1 MTTPDQLHSLLRR
14 TLLKPLTSMTSQAA
28 HDRRSSPRLCV
39 LLSGRHGVGTTS
51 LAVNLAVALAD
62 QGARVVL
69 VDADVRRAQVAR
81 LCGVSS
87 QAGIDDIQHA
97 RRDIHEVL
105 VRGPAGLLILPATD
119 GPFASPSPSPPPS
132 DDDQIKTHLRLIRQL
147 RSLDRHADIVLLD
160 LGYGPS
166 AAMRRYWESA
176 DDAVLVT
183 TPDAPA
189 VLDTYATVKGLLAGA
204 AAPPLRLLVNRASVD
219 EARDV
224 HRRFDQSCNRFLG
237 IGVEYAGSVPL
248 DESMTAAARR
258 NRPLILTQ
266 PGGPAA
272 VAISEIA
279 KGWQMAPERTLATTA
294 GSRGAGGVR
303 TDPGKFSSKSVSRPT
318 SNVW

>member
-1 MTTPDQLHSLLRR
+1 
-14 TLLKPLTSMTSQAA
+14 
-28 HDRRSSPRLCV
+28 
-39 LLSGRHGVGTTS
+39 
-51 LAVNLAVALAD
+51 
-62 QGARVVL
+62 
-69 VDADVRRAQVAR
+69 
-81 LCGVSS
+81 
-87 QAGIDDIQHA
+87 
-97 RRDIHEVL
+97 
-105 VRGPAGLLILPATD
+105 
-119 GPFASPSPSPPPS
+119 
-132 DDDQIKTHLRLIRQL
+132 
-147 RSLDRHADIVLLD
+147 
-160 LGYGPS
+160 
-166 AAMRRYWESA
+166 
-176 DDAVLVT
+176 T

-303 TDPGKFSSKSVSRPT
+303 TDPGIFSSKSVSRPT

>member
-105 VRGPAGLLILPATD
+105 VRGPAGLLLLPS
-119 GPFASPSPSPPPS
+119 SPSPGSHPPDVDES
-132 DDDQIKTHLRLIRQL
+132 KAHLRLIRQL

-160 LGYGPS
+160 LGFGPS

-176 DDAVLVT
+176 DDVVLVT

-189 VLDTYATVKGLLAGA
+189 VLDTYATVKGLFAGA
-204 AAPPLRLLVNRASVD
+204 AAPPLRLL
-219 EARDV
+219 
-224 HRRFDQSCNRFLG
+224 
-237 IGVEYAGSVPL
+237 
-248 DESMTAAARR
+248 
-258 NRPLILTQ
+258 
-266 PGGPAA
+266 
-272 VAISEIA
+272 
-279 KGWQMAPERTLATTA
+279 
-294 GSRGAGGVR
+294 
-303 TDPGKFSSKSVSRPT
+303 
-318 SNVW
+318 